1 MIRTTRPAAAAIRSL
16 DPIAFRP
23 LLGALTALGIA
34 LAAQAG
40 WAQDSSPAASPAATE
55 TAADTAEATD
65 QKIITAHGYSYFGE
79 LDYPADYDHF
89 DFANPDAPKGGEIVL
104 GASGTFDS
112 MNPYS
117 RKGRA
122 GALTTLQYD
131 SLIESTEDSVGQYYG
146 VLAESLEYPEDKSWV
161 IFHIRPEA
169 TFWDGTPVTAEDVVY
184 SHKLFIT
191 QGLPS
196 YAAAVGEM
204 VTGAE
209 ALDERTVKFTFNTE
223 LTKRSRIETVGA
235 TPVFKKAWFEED
247 PEKRRLDEPRME
259 VAVGSGPYKLDSYE
273 VNRRIVYKLRDDYWG
288 RDIPFNKGRHNY
300 GTVRVEYFSDQTA
313 SFEAFKA
320 GEYTFR
326 VESDPKL
333 WATSYDFPRIQQ
345 GTVKKEEITDGSPPN
360 PTGFVFNLAK
370 PQLKDKRVR
379 EAIALAFNFEW
390 SNESLRYGLYSPRSS
405 FVEGT
410 PIEAK
415 GLPEGAELDLLKS
428 LGDVVPEGIYTTDV
442 WTMHESNPED
452 LISRGTRRQAGGL
465 LQEAGWSVGDDGLAR
480 NDAGETLKLHMIIPS
495 NIEASIESMHETYVQ
510 NLRAIGIDASYE
522 KVDPSQFTL
531 RQRERDYDMIYS
543 SRYGAFLST
552 GGGLSQMYG
561 SREAEFSLFNPAGLA
576 SPLVDAII
584 AASFEATSQ
593 AETDVALMAL
603 DRALR
608 YEFFIVPDGYIAD
621 YWVAYYD
628 MYEHPETIPPY
639 DLGYLSL
646 WWVNPDKEKALKEA
660 GVLK

>member
-1 MIRTTRPAAAAIRSL
+1 MIRTTRPAAAATRSL
-16 DPIAFRP
+16 DPTAFRP

-40 WAQDSSPAASPAATE
+40 WAQEASPEKVEAAATS
-55 TAADTAEATD
+55 EASD
-65 QKIITAHGYSYFGE
+65 QQIITSHGYSYFGN
-79 LDYPADYDHF
+79 LDYPADFDHF
-89 DFANPDAPKGGEIVL
+89 DFANADAPKGGEIVL

-131 SLIESTEDSVGQYYG
+131 SLIESAEDSVGQYYG
-146 VLAESLEYPEDKSWV
+146 LLAESLEYPEDKSWV

-169 TFWDGTPVTAEDVVY
+169 KFWDGTPVTAEDVVY

-204 VTGAE
+204 VTDAE

-247 PEKRRLDEPRME
+247 PENRRLDEPRME

-288 RDIPFNKGRHNY
+288 KDIPFNKGRHNY
-300 GTVRVEYFSDQTA
+300 GTVRVEYFADQTA

-326 VESDPKL
+326 VESDPRL
-333 WATSYDFPRIQQ
+333 WATAYDFPRIQQ
-345 GTVKKEEITDGSPPN
+345 GTVKKEEIADGSPPN

-370 PQLKDKRVR
+370 PQLKDKNVR
-379 EAIALAFNFEW
+379 EAISLAFNFEW
-390 SNESLRYGLYSPRSS
+390 TNESLRYGLYSTRSS

-410 PIEAK
+410 PVEAK
-415 GLPEGAELDLLKS
+415 GLPEGKELEFLQS
-428 LGDVVPEGIYTTDV
+428 LGDVVPEDLYTTDV
-442 WTMHESNPED
+442 WTMHESDPED
-452 LISRGTRRQAGGL
+452 LISRRTRREATRL
-465 LQEAGWSVGDDGLAR
+465 LQEAGWTVGEDGLAR
-480 NDAGETLKLHMIIPS
+480 NEAGKTLDLAMIIPS
-495 NIEASIESMHETYVQ
+495 NIESSVEAMHETYVQ
-510 NLRAIGIDASYE
+510 NLRAIGVNASYE
-522 KVDPSQFTL
+522 KVDPSQYTL

-584 AASFEATSQ
+584 AASFEADSQ
-593 AETDVALMAL
+593 EETDVALMAL

-660 GVLK
+660 GVLN

>member
-23 LLGALTALGIA
+23 LFGALTALGIA

-40 WAQDSSPAASPAATE
+40 WAQDSAPATTEAAATE
-55 TAADTAEATD
+55 EAQD
-65 QKIITAHGYSYFGE
+65 QQIITSHGYSYFGE
-79 LDYPADYDHF
+79 LDYPADFDHF

-112 MNPYS
+112 LNPYS
-117 RKGRA
+117 RKGRS

-146 VLAESLEYPEDKSWV
+146 ILAESLEYPEDKSWV

-169 TFWDGTPVTAEDVVY
+169 TFWDGNPVTAEDVVF
-184 SHKLFIT
+184 SHKLFVT

-204 VTGAE
+204 VTSAE

-223 LTKRSRIETVGA
+223 LTKRSRIETVGS
-235 TPVFKKAWFEED
+235 TPVFEKAWFDED
-247 PEKRRLDEPRME
+247 PENRRLDEPRME

-288 RDIPFNKGRHNY
+288 RDVPFNKGRHNY
-300 GTVRVEYFSDQTA
+300 GTIRIEYFSDQTA

-345 GTVKKEEITDGSPPN
+345 GTVKKEEIADGSPPN

-370 PQLKDKRVR
+370 PQLQDKKVR

-415 GLPEGAELDLLKS
+415 GLPEGSELEFLKS
-428 LGDVVPEGIYTTDV
+428 LGDVVPEDLYTTDV
-442 WTMHESNPED
+442 WTMHESDPAE
-452 LISRGTRRQAGGL
+452 LINRRTRRAAGAL
-465 LQEAGWSVGDDGLAR
+465 LQEAGWTVGDDGIAR
-480 NDAGETLKLHMIIPS
+480 NEAGETLKLHMIIPS
-495 NIEASIESMHETYVQ
+495 NIEASVESMHETYVQ
-510 NLRAIGIDASYE
+510 NLRAIGVDASYE
-522 KVDPSQFTL
+522 KVDPSQYTL

-593 AETDVALMAL
+593 DETDVALMAL

>member
-16 DPIAFRP
+16 DLTAFRP
-23 LLGALTALGIA
+23 LFGALTALGIA

-40 WAQDSSPAASPAATE
+40 WAQDSAPATTEAAATE
-55 TAADTAEATD
+55 EAQD
-65 QKIITAHGYSYFGE
+65 QQIITSHGYSYFGE
-79 LDYPADYDHF
+79 LDYPADFDHF

-112 MNPYS
+112 LNPYS
-117 RKGRA
+117 RKGRS

-146 VLAESLEYPEDKSWV
+146 ILAESLEYPEDKSWV

-169 TFWDGTPVTAEDVVY
+169 TFWDGNPVTAEDVVF
-184 SHKLFIT
+184 SHKLFVT

-204 VTGAE
+204 VTSAE

-223 LTKRSRIETVGA
+223 LTKRSRIETVGS
-235 TPVFKKAWFEED
+235 TPVFEKAWFDED
-247 PEKRRLDEPRME
+247 PENRRLDEPRME

-288 RDIPFNKGRHNY
+288 RDVPFNKGRHNY
-300 GTVRVEYFSDQTA
+300 GTIRIEYFSDQTA

-345 GTVKKEEITDGSPPN
+345 GTVKKEEIADGSPPN

-370 PQLKDKRVR
+370 PQLQDKKVR

-415 GLPEGAELDLLKS
+415 GLPEGSELEFLQS
-428 LGDVVPEGIYTTDV
+428 LGDVVPEDLYTTDV
-442 WTMHESNPED
+442 WTMHESDPAE
-452 LISRGTRRQAGGL
+452 LINRRTRRAAGAL
-465 LQEAGWSVGDDGLAR
+465 LQEAGWTVGDDGIAR
-480 NDAGETLKLHMIIPS
+480 NEAGETLKLHMIIPS
-495 NIEASIESMHETYVQ
+495 NIEASVESMHETYVQ
-510 NLRAIGIDASYE
+510 NLRAIGVDASYE
-522 KVDPSQFTL
+522 KVDPSQYTL

-593 AETDVALMAL
+593 DETDVALMAL